1 MTYTYDL
8 ISITQELGD
17 CGDEYAFVLLD
28 ASSLSVTLDGIRCW
42 LDGKYMLCL
51 RENSKLRVNGGD
63 CKAQNL
69 RFKPCFVNVNLSP
82 AVIDSPAYASMQAEH
97 SYPDFRLFCTRDDCY
112 IGITPLSGS
121 EYDTAMLYFN
131 RVKRHIGANDDDY
144 MWSCRARSDLFS
156 LFNIAESAFS
166 GTNSGEGSEIIRYIK
181 ENIEEKLTLSM
192 LCDRF
197 STNRTTLSDM
207 IKEIT
212 GLPPMEY
219 VLEEKLNLSR
229 LDLLFT
235 EIPVNELAV
244 KYGFSSSNYYI
255 RAFKKRYSKS
265 PLEYR
270 TEGRAARP
278 SKERKDIKNINNI

>member
-8 ISITQELGD
+8 ISITQELND
-17 CGDEYAFVLLD
+17 CGDEFSFVLLD

-42 LDGKYMLCL
+42 LDGKYMLCM
-51 RENSKLRVNGGD
+51 RENSELRVKGGTY
-63 CKAQNL
+63 KAQNL

-82 AVIDSPAYASMQAEH
+82 AVIDSLEYTSMRTEH
-97 SYPDFRLFCTRDDCY
+97 SYPDFRLFCSRDECY
-112 IGITPLSGS
+112 IGIISLSGS
-121 EYDTAMLYFN
+121 EYGTAMLYFN
-131 RVKRHIGANDDDY
+131 RIEHHIDAHDEDY

-156 LFNIAESAFS
+156 IFNIAESAFS
-166 GTNSGEGSEIIRYIK
+166 GTNSGEGNEIIRYIK

-219 VLEEKLNLSR
+219 VLEEKINLSR

-235 EIPVNELAV
+235 EIPINELAA
-244 KYGFSSSNYYI
+244 KYGFSSSNYFI

-265 PLEYR
+265 PFEYR

-278 SKERKDIKNINNI
+278 SKKIKK

>member
-1 MTYTYDL
+1 MKYTYDL
-8 ISITQELGD
+8 ISITPELGD
-17 CGDEYAFVLLD
+17 CKDEYSFVLLD

-51 RENSKLRVNGGD
+51 HENNKLRVNGGD
-63 CKAQNL
+63 YKAQNL
-69 RFKPCFVNVNLSP
+69 RFRPCFINVNLSP
-82 AVIDSPAYASMQAEH
+82 SVINSTVYASMRAEH
-97 SYPDFRLFCTRDDCY
+97 SYPDFHLFCARDDCY
-112 IGITPLSGS
+112 IGITSLSGS
-121 EYDTAMLYFN
+121 EYDTATLYFS
-131 RVKRHIGANDDDY
+131 RVERHIGAHDEDY
-144 MWSCRARSDLFS
+144 LWSCRARSDLFS

-166 GTNSGEGSEIIRYIK
+166 GTKSGEGNEIIRHIK
-181 ENIEEKLTLSM
+181 DNIEEKLTLSM
-192 LCDRF
+192 LCSRF
-197 STNRTTLSDM
+197 STNRTTLTDI

-219 VLEEKLNLSR
+219 VLEEKFNLSR

-235 EIPVNELAV
+235 EIPVNELAA
-244 KYGFSSSNYYI
+244 KYGFSSSNYFI

-278 SKERKDIKNINNI
+278 RKERNT

>member
-1 MTYTYDL
+1 MRYSYDL
-8 ISITQELGD
+8 INITRELTD
-17 CGDEYAFVLLD
+17 CGNEYSFILLD
-28 ASSLSVTLDGIRCW
+28 ASALSVTFDGIRCW

-51 RENSKLRVNGGD
+51 RENSELRVKGGKY
-63 CKAQNL
+63 KAQNL
-69 RFKPCFVNVNLSP
+69 RFQPCFININLNP
-82 AVIDSPAYASMQAEH
+82 AVIDSPVYASMRAEH
-97 SYPDFRLFCTRDDCY
+97 SYPDFHLFCTRDDCY
-112 IGITPLSGS
+112 IGIIPLSGS

-131 RVKRHIGANDDDY
+131 RIEHHIDAHDEDY
-144 MWSCRARSDLFS
+144 MWSCRARSDMFS
-156 LFNIAESAFS
+156 IFNIAESAYS
-166 GTNSGEGSEIIRYIK
+166 GTKSGEGNEIIRYIK
-181 ENIEEKLTLSM
+181 DNIEEKLTLSM
-192 LCDRF
+192 LCSRF
-197 STNRTTLSDM
+197 STNRTTLSDI

-244 KYGFSSSNYYI
+244 KYGFSSSSYFI

-278 SKERKDIKNINNI
+278 RKEQKYN